1 MLSKTIKVITFYYPA
16 CLALAILLLVMSPI
30 TVVAADQPSSGN
42 SITDPVLED
51 LRETLE
57 QERRTLSQRRQELE
71 ALQQKGELQEPA
83 DADVLEQASTAV
95 ENARLREEN
104 LTTLLTDTKRRL
116 TELENRLTQ
125 LKQRKQLL
133 ENPARDAEQS
143 TPDTLARVQNT
154 ISRTRAEYHLVK
166 ARVQVLT
173 SLLSVAK
180 KRLSLLA
187 SMQSNL
193 EQQYLNQE
201 SQSPIRS
208 NPTRESEKRRL
219 ETRLNQ
225 LKQRLAQDSGDLT
238 LMQRNQLETEFQIL
252 EARLDLLPLKDTLDN
267 ATRTLNRLQ
276 PIVDLSLAEPQVLE
290 EALARLRRTET
301 QLKEV
306 KVRLARQQSL
316 WQVRQAGLAIRETQ
330 RVADQRQ
337 LIDALLNTIKTQ
349 LIRTQALRKRA
360 RNLETA
366 LLDRYQEALQEA
378 LSEHVPWPDAEQ
390 DWQELAAQLETA
402 PAVVANQIRLSLKS
416 AVDAATRTTVADW
429 TVLAFSTILVTLLLF
444 AIRRAISRSAVRIE
458 ADSHK
463 DSPRAALAIGLRL
476 LHHHLP
482 SVGLAVVLLLVIF
495 ELPIPSLS
503 GRILATLAILWIA
516 IRLPISLSW
525 LLLVSPDL
533 PAERQRRKVHRQW
546 LVALIVGVFLA
557 AAVTLTRLSALD
569 AMLVAFFD
577 RLLMLYLVLMSP
589 LLLHARR
596 LFLQLLGQ
604 RYRTRPWFWIL
615 RFGSLALA
623 GILGLVG
630 IVGVVGYLNLAWF
643 IARYLSLTLVL
654 ALGWL
659 LLQGLLNDIM
669 TRLDRDFIDHY
680 RSWPKTLLTFVR
692 STASIILALSVALSA
707 VWLFGWGQEVPLV
720 QAWELLAVTV
730 AAILIVHEIAYSLIS
745 ELAQRVRSPLLTA
758 LLKRSRRPLGIIV
771 PLVTLQIIV
780 PNLALPASAIEPAQ
794 RLLALMQIAA
804 IAWLLLRLVGSIDDI
819 IDTHYQLNVKDNL
832 NARRVRTQLQVL
844 RQTMQIA
851 IYFIAIAGALMTF
864 PAIRQL
870 GTGLLASAGVAG
882 LVVGMAARPLLANL
896 IAGIQIALT
905 QPIRVDDV
913 VIVEGEWGRIAEIT
927 ATYVVVHIWDDRR
940 LVVPLNYFNE
950 QPFQNWTRRSSDLL
964 GTAFFHVDYTFPVE
978 EGRKVLR
985 RILESTELWDG
996 RVCVL
1001 QVTDATD
1008 QTVELRALMSAVDA
1022 STAWDLRC
1030 YVREAFVKFLQENYP
1045 DALPKTRALLA
1056 ESEPNEE
1063 NRPQTIIQS
1072 KQPLAQP
1079 IKTAVKKPFA

>member
-1 MLSKTIKVITFYYPA
+1 MFSGKFIKSFRGARLAMATLWLVI
-16 CLALAILLLVMSPI
+16 SPI
-30 TVVAADQPSSGN
+30 SVLVADEPSSGN
-42 SITDPVLED
+42 SITDAVLED
-51 LRETLE
+51 LQETLE
-57 QERRTLSQRRQELE
+57 EEQKTLIQRRQELE
-71 ALQQKGELQEPA
+71 ALQQKGETQEPA
-83 DADVLEQASTAV
+83 DANILEQASTAV

-104 LTTLLTDTKRRL
+104 LTTLLTNTKRRL
-116 TELENRLTQ
+116 KELENRLAQ

-143 TPDTLARVQNT
+143 TPNALARVQNA
-154 ISRTRAEYHLVK
+154 IPRTRTEYDLVK

-187 SMQSNL
+187 SIQSNL

-201 SQSPIRS
+201 SQFPIRS

-219 ETRLNQ
+219 ETQLNK
-225 LKQRLAQDSGDLT
+225 LEQRLARDGGDLT

-252 EARLDLLPLKDTLDN
+252 EARLDLLPLKDTLDS

-290 EALARLRRTET
+290 EALARFRRTQT
-301 QLKEV
+301 QLNEV
-306 KVRLARQQSL
+306 KARLARQQSL
-316 WQVRQAGLAIRETQ
+316 WQVRQAGLATRETQ
-330 RVADQRQ
+330 RIADQRQ
-337 LIDALLNTIKTQ
+337 LIDDLLNTIKTQ

-366 LLDRYQEALQEA
+366 LLERYQEALQEA
-378 LSEHVPWPDAEQ
+378 LSERVAWPNTEQ
-390 DWQELAAQLETA
+390 DWQELADQLQTA
-402 PAVVANQIRLSLKS
+402 PAVVVNQIRLSFRS
-416 AVDAATRTTVADW
+416 AVNAATRTTVADW
-429 TVLAFSTILVTLLLF
+429 IMLAFSTILVTLLLF
-444 AIRRAISRSAVRIE
+444 WIRHAISHSAERIE

-482 SVGLAVVLLLVIF
+482 SVGLAVVLLLIVF
-495 ELPIPSLS
+495 NLPIPSLS
-503 GRILATLAILWIA
+503 RRILATLAILYIA

-569 AMLVAFFD
+569 ATLVAFFD

-630 IVGVVGYLNLAWF
+630 LVGVVGYLNLAWF
-643 IARYLSLTLVL
+643 IARYLSLTLIL

-680 RSWPKTLLTFVR
+680 RSWPKTLFTFLH
-692 STASIILALSVALSA
+692 SIANIALALGVALGM

-720 QAWELLAVTV
+720 QAWELLAITV

-758 LLKRSRRPLGIIV
+758 LLKRSRRPLGIIL

-780 PNLALPASAIEPAQ
+780 PNLTLPESVIEPAH

-819 IDTHYQLNVKDNL
+819 VDAHYQLNVKDNL

-844 RQTMQIA
+844 RQTAQIA

-927 ATYVVVHIWDDRR
+927 ATYVVVRIWDDRR

-978 EGRKVLR
+978 EGRRVLR
-985 RILESTELWDG
+985 DILESTDLWDG

-1001 QVTDATD
+1001 QVTNATE
-1008 QTVELRALMSAVDA
+1008 QTVELRALMSATDA

-1030 YVREAFVKFLQENYP
+1030 YVRESFVKFLQENYP
-1045 DALPKTRALLA
+1045 DALPKTRALLEEFEKSE
-1056 ESEPNEE
+1056 ESEKHRVIQP
-1063 NRPQTIIQS
+1063 RTQIIG
-1072 KQPLAQP
+1072 KN
-1079 IKTAVKKPFA
+1079 

>member
-1 MLSKTIKVITFYYPA
+1 MTYFHFA
-16 CLALAILLLVMSPI
+16 CLSLAALWLVMASSSVWSAETP
-30 TVVAADQPSSGN
+30 VSGN
-42 SITDPVLED
+42 SLTDPILED

-57 QERRTLSQRRQELE
+57 DERKTLTQRRQELE
-71 ALQQKGELQEPA
+71 ALEQKDETQEPA
-83 DADVLEQASTAV
+83 DANLLERARTAV
-95 ENARLREEN
+95 ENARLRQEN
-104 LTTLLTDTKRRL
+104 LTTLLSDTKRRL
-116 TELENRLTQ
+116 GELKDRLTQ

-133 ENPARDAEQS
+133 ENPARNSDNTGPDA
-143 TPDTLARVQNT
+143 LAKVQNT
-154 ISRTRAEYHLVK
+154 IARSRAEYDLVA

-173 SLLSVAK
+173 NLLRVAK
-180 KRLSLLA
+180 KRLTLLTSL
-187 SMQSNL
+187 QTNL
-193 EQQYLNQE
+193 EERYISQE
-201 SQSPIRS
+201 ASSSRPS
-208 NPTRESEKRRL
+208 NPSRELARRRL
-219 ETRLNQ
+219 ETQ
-225 LKQRLAQDSGDLT
+225 LYNLERRLARDDSDLN
-238 LMQRNQLETEFQIL
+238 LIERNQLETEFQTL

-276 PIVDLSLAEPQVLE
+276 PIVDLSLTEPQVLS
-290 EALARLRRTET
+290 EALARLRRTQS
-301 QLKEV
+301 QLNDV
-306 KVRLARQQSL
+306 KARLARQQNF
-316 WQVRQAGLAIRETQ
+316 WQIRQAGLAARETQ
-330 RVADQRQ
+330 RVVDQRQ
-337 LIDALLNTIKTQ
+337 LMDDLLDTVNTQ
-349 LIRTQALRKRA
+349 LVRTQALRKRA
-360 RNLETA
+360 RNLETD
-366 LLDRYQEALQEA
+366 LLDRYQEALQAA
-378 LSEHVPWPDAEQ
+378 LSEHTPLPKSGQ

-402 PAVVANQIRLSLKS
+402 PTVVTNQIKLSFRS
-416 AVDAATRTTVADW
+416 AVNATTQTTTADLVMLVA
-429 TVLAFSTILVTLLLF
+429 STLLVTLLLLW
-444 AIRRAISRSAVRIE
+444 IRRIINRNVARIE
-458 ADSHK
+458 ADTHK
-463 DSPRAALAIGLRL
+463 DSPRIALAIGLRL

-482 SVGLAVVLLLVIF
+482 SVGLAMVLLLIIF
-495 ELPIPSLS
+495 ELSIPPLS
-503 GRILATLAILWIA
+503 RRILVSLAILWIA

-525 LLLVSPDL
+525 LLLVSPEL
-533 PAERQRRKVHRQW
+533 PAEAQRRKVHRQW
-546 LVALIVGVFLA
+546 LAALIIGVFLA

-577 RLLMLYLVLMSP
+577 RLLMLYLVLVSP

-604 RYRTRPWFWIL
+604 RYRSRPWFWIL

-623 GILGLVG
+623 SVLGLVG
-630 IVGVVGYLNLAWF
+630 IVGLVGYLNLAWF
-643 IARYLSLTLVL
+643 IARYLSLTLIL

-669 TRLDRDFIDHY
+669 TRLDRDFIDQY
-680 RSWPKTLLTFVR
+680 RTWPKTLLTFLR
-692 STASIILALSVALSA
+692 STASIILALSIALSM
-707 VWLFGWGQEVPLV
+707 VWLFGWNQETPLV

-730 AAILIVHEIAYSLIS
+730 AAILIIHEIAYSLIS
-745 ELAQRVRSPLLTA
+745 ELANRVHSPLLTA
-758 LLKRSRRPLGIIV
+758 LLQRSRYPLGVIL

-780 PNLALPASAIEPAQ
+780 PNLGLSGAFIEPAQ

-804 IAWLLLRLVGSIDDI
+804 IAWLLLRLVGSVDDI
-819 IDTHYQLNVKDNL
+819 VDTHYQLNVKDNL

-844 RQTMQIA
+844 RQTTQIA

-978 EGRKVLR
+978 EGRTALR

-1001 QVTDATD
+1001 QVTDATE
-1008 QTVELRALMSAVDA
+1008 QTVELRALMSASDA

-1030 YVREAFVKFLQENYP
+1030 YVRETFVKFLQENYP
-1045 DALPKTRALLA
+1045 DALPKTRAVL
-1056 ESEPNEE
+1056 EEFEKNEQSE
-1063 NRPQTIIQS
+1063 RQIISQS
-1072 KQPLAQP
+1072 KTQ
-1079 IKTAVKKPFA
+1079 IIGNN